1 MTGKQIALYVASFVL
16 FPLTM
21 VLLALGYWIVFPGV
35 CKKRNANKQTEVV
48 ETKKEE
54 E

>member
-1 MTGKQIALYVASFVL
+1 MNGKQIALYVASFVL
-16 FPLTM
+16 C
-21 VLLALGYWIVFPGV
+21 V

>member
-35 CKKRNANKQTEVV
+35 CKKRNANKTKVV